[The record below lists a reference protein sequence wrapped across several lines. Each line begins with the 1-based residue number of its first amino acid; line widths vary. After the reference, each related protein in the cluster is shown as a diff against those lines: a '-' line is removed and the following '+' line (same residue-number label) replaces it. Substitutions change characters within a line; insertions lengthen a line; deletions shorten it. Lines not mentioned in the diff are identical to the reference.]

1 MVKAIRFTPI
11 GNPQFVSGTCPLTD
25 NNKSSANV
33 TPLRPTRPCPECK
46 RPSQRDHYPFCSARC
61 RNVDLNRWLTG
72 AYVLPAVES
81 ADDSDDE
88 LDS

>member
-1 MVKAIRFTPI
+1 MPI
-11 GNPQFVSGTCPLTD
+11 GKPQDNKRTAILTD
-25 NNKSSANV
+25 DKNSMANV

-46 RPSQRDHYPFCSARC
+46 RPSQREHYPFCSSRC

-81 ADDSDDE
+81 SEDSDGEEDM
-88 LDS
+88 